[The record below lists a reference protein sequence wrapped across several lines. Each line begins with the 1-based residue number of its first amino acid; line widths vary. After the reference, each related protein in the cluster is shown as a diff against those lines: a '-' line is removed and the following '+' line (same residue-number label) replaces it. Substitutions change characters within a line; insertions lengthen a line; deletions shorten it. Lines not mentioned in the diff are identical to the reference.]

1 MGLVGRAVD
10 WLLGRD
16 PVRPPRP
23 DRVVEAAWLPLW
35 QAQLVLHELWER
47 ELPATMAED
56 HTSLLRYAAREP
68 MARIFVMEDRLAE
81 IRAAIAEI
89 TGTEPPNLDR

>member
-1 MGLVGRAVD
+1 MYSDLRD

-35 QAQLVLHELWER
+35 QAQLVLHALWEQD
-47 ELPATMAED
+47 LPVTMAED

-68 MARIFVMEDRLAE
+68 MARLFVMEDRRDE
-81 IRAAIAEI
+81 VRAAIAEI
-89 TGTEPPNLDR
+89 IGVEPPNLER

>member
-1 MGLVGRAVD
+1 MGLVGRAFD
-10 WLLGRD
+10 WLMGRD
-16 PVRPPRP
+16 PIKPPNP

-68 MARIFVMEDRLAE
+68 MARIFVMEDRLVE

>member
-1 MGLVGRAVD
+1 MGLVRRAVD
-10 WLLGRD
+10 WLAGRD
-16 PVRPPRP
+16 PPKPPKP

-68 MARIFVMEDRLAE
+68 MARIFVMQERLDE
-81 IRAAIAEI
+81 IRAAIEDI
-89 TGTEPPNLDR
+89 TGTEPPVQDR

>member
-1 MGLVGRAVD
+1 MAGFLA

-16 PVRPPRP
+16 APKPPRP

-35 QAQLVLHELWER
+35 QAHLVLHELWER
-47 ELPATMAED
+47 ELPVTMAED

-68 MARIFVMEDRLAE
+68 MARLFVMEPRLDE
-81 IRAAIAEI
+81 VRRAITEI
-89 TGTEPPNLDR
+89 TGVEPPRQDR